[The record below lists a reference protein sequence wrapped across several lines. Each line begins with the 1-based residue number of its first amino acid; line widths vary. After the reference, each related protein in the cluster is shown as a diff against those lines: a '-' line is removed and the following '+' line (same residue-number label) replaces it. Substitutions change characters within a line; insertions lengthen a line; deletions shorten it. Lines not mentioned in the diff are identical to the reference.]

1 MVSHKYEESSDLR
14 WTEIAV
20 DMITKGSIDGRFK
33 ITGGIGSAHVWGSCP
48 RCKHRF
54 DVRQTLTAV
63 IPGER
68 TGVINE
74 GHQAPSAGLY
84 PVAVDVDCGCSV
96 VHPGGPDGI
105 TGCGISFR
113 VELLPDTT

>member
-1 MVSHKYEESSDLR
+1 MSHRYEDSSDLR
-14 WTEIAV
+14 WTEIAAE
-20 DMITKGSIDGRFK
+20 MMAKGRIAGRFK
-33 ITGGIGSAHVWGSCP
+33 LTGGIGSAHVWGFCP
-48 RCKHRF
+48 RCEHRF

-74 GHQAPSAGLY
+74 GRQAPDAELL
-84 PVAVDVDCGCSV
+84 PVPVDVDCGCGL
-96 VHPGGPDGI
+96 VHSGGPDGI

-113 VELLPDTT
+113 VELLPDSP